1 MGMYQKS
8 TQFLTPKNG
17 NGLRNKVIIWGD
29 IVVKI
34 IKYGKKMRQICPQ
47 CECEFEFERED
58 VIWGNQ
64 REPDNYVKCP
74 CCGKYI
80 EISEVF

>member
-1 MGMYQKS
+1 MQKS
-8 TQFLTPKNG
+8 G
-17 NGLRNKVIIWGD
+17 NKLRNKGIIWGD
-29 IVVKI
+29 SMIKI
-34 IKYGKKMRQICPQ
+34 IKYGKKMRKICPQ

-80 EISEVF
+80 EISEVIR

>member
-1 MGMYQKS
+1 M
-8 TQFLTPKNG
+8 LKNG
-17 NGLRNKVIIWGD
+17 NILRNKVITWGD
-29 IVVKI
+29 VMIKI

-58 VIWGNQ
+58 IIWGNQ

-74 CCGKYI
+74 CCGRYI
-80 EISEVF
+80 EISEVL